1 MVLNM
6 LKIKILSIFLS
17 IIIVFIPFLS
27 FSESQILYL
36 KKGQVSPF
44 EGTLLNKEASAKILS
59 DNEFQKEKCKLEQ
72 KYIKDTIEAELN
84 LEKKIN
90 SLNLELTNKKFNSI
104 LDIKDKELDK
114 ISLIAIKQSE
124 KNNDNMLWLSGGLIS
139 GILTTVSLF
148 FVFNKIEKNK

>member
-148 FVFNKIEKNK
+148 FVFNKIERNK

>member
-1 MVLNM
+1 M

-148 FVFNKIEKNK
+148 FVFNKIERNK

>member
-1 MVLNM
+1 M